1 MSEVQQDADE
11 IRVQEA
17 VNTLIEHFDSV
28 QIFAT
33 RHDGSEYGT
42 ISVVNGQG
50 NYFTRYGQ
58 VKRWVRKEECQ

>member
-1 MSEVQQDADE
+1 MSEVHKDADE
-11 IRVQEA
+11 SRIQEA

-33 RHDGSEYGT
+33 RHDGSEDGT
-42 ISVVNGQG
+42 VSVVNGQG

-58 VKRWVRKEECQ
+58 IKHWVRKEECP